1 MTIARPSYTIVL
13 LLYEATSTAIGQII
27 IIFRTTVFEEMCAA
41 TQKREKVVFL
51 DLKKK
56 HVKTVKT

>member
-51 DLKKK
+51 DLKKN
-56 HVKTVKT
+56 T